1 MTSVVY
7 LSRNLKNGK
16 IWAGTSNRILAK
28 VLGGHQK
35 RVKFAFFNFS
45 FKRTNQITGTLTAVS
60 FAFFVPVSC
69 LWQAGN
75 GLLTIASALHLRC
88 NCVSLLFSSHQHYAH
103 IRIFAPNNSAIVYSA
118 YYVLI
123 WHYPR
128 IRKMFGNK
136 IVFPSS
142 ARQTVQLRAV
152 EPWVCMM

>member
-60 FAFFVPVSC
+60 FAFLFQCPGR
-69 LWQAGN
+69 LAMGF
-75 GLLTIASALHLRC
+75 
-88 NCVSLLFSSHQHYAH
+88 SLSRLPYICA
-103 IRIFAPNNSAIVYSA
+103 ATA
-118 YYVLI
+118 
-123 WHYPR
+123 
-128 IRKMFGNK
+128 
-136 IVFPSS
+136 
-142 ARQTVQLRAV
+142 
-152 EPWVCMM
+152 

>member
-1 MTSVVY
+1 MGEYAREHRTEFWPKCLAAIKKGSN
-7 LSRNLKNGK
+7 LHFSIFHLNEPIRSRERSQRFHLVFCF
-16 IWAGTSNRILAK
+16 R
-28 VLGGHQK
+28 
-35 RVKFAFFNFS
+35 
-45 FKRTNQITGTLTAVS
+45 
-60 FAFFVPVSC
+60 VPVSC